1 MSKELAPV
9 DDPVAINVRTSATV
23 EEALGI
29 SDIRFRQL
37 GWLIDDIWSKKP
49 TKAEAIL
56 ALANSDGLTDIEKVY
71 MGWKIHERLANLQ
84 AANIPLLGGIIRKR
98 LK

>member
-1 MSKELAPV
+1 MSKELTVEEMPET
-9 DDPVAINVRTSATV
+9 INVRTAETV

-29 SDIRFRQL
+29 SDTRFRHL
-37 GWLIDDIWSKKP
+37 GWVIDDIWSKKP

-56 ALANSDGLTDIEKVY
+56 AVANTSGLTDIEKTY
-71 MGWKIHERLANLQ
+71 LGWKIHERLTNISAQ
-84 AANIPLLGGIIRKR
+84 NIPLFGGLLRKR